1 MENEALAALN
11 RDAAKN
17 AEFIIIGISPIN
29 PVPVARTLY
38 QPYFPESMK
47 K

>member
-1 MENEALAALN
+1 MENEALAKLN

-17 AEFIIIGISPIN
+17 AELVIIGISPIN

-38 QPYFPESMK
+38 KPYYPESMTK
-47 K
+47 